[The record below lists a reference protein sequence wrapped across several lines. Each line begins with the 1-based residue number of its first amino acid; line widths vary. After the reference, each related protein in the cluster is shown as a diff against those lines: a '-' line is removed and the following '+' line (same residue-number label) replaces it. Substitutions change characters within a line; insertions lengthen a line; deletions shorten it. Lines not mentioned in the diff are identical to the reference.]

1 MVCIFVF
8 FCFFCF
14 CIFVNILLFL
24 LLFYYMT
31 IPIII
36 VCYNNYKY
44 VDNTI
49 KQINN
54 INPDYT
60 PYITI
65 MDNNSYDEETINFL
79 KNTSTKVIFNKTNDG
94 PWIRES
100 TNKHVYDILPDKF
113 ILTDPDLELNENIPK
128 NFIEQML
135 ELSEKY
141 DCNKIGFALKID
153 DYDKMF
159 QYPNYTCKQNIRD
172 WESQFWRKKINNPN
186 YELYYADIDTT
197 FCLYNKKY
205 NNNQCEYNIRIAGNF
220 TAIHLPWYRENK
232 IYTPHENYIMSTK
245 QTRIST
251 ISKIITESYTTS
263 NT

>member
-79 KNTSTKVIFNKTNDG
+79 KSVCFF
-94 PWIRES
+94 
-100 TNKHVYDILPDKF
+100 VF
-113 ILTDPDLELNENIPK
+113 IK
-128 NFIEQML
+128 
-135 ELSEKY
+135 
-141 DCNKIGFALKID
+141 GF
-153 DYDKMF
+153 Y
-159 QYPNYTCKQNIRD
+159 
-172 WESQFWRKKINNPN
+172 
-186 YELYYADIDTT
+186 
-197 FCLYNKKY
+197 
-205 NNNQCEYNIRIAGNF
+205 
-220 TAIHLPWYRENK
+220 
-232 IYTPHENYIMSTK
+232 
-245 QTRIST
+245 
-251 ISKIITESYTTS
+251 
-263 NT
+263 